1 MNSSWLVYDSK
12 TRLLFILS
20 IRALCCCL
28 LAISLMQV
36 QALAASP
43 NLNSPNKNHKNW
55 VNQASQERMNKAEK
69 NSVKTP
75 AVNSP
80 GEGNQ
85 VGNGMGMQSSPQNQA
100 MQELSAKQNPNK
112 TTIQTTNQR
121 KGMPKGNVVSV
132 AKAGAATGPD
142 LGLDANMA
150 YAPVEAPQN
159 AVLAALGAGAVGTQG
174 SYGASPGFSFVNT
187 IGGRNVRNKTN
198 AAGAGLSAAT
208 AAIADAITGAK
219 AKQSQANQSANQASS
234 ASSAGEDAIE
244 GLINAMDGMTMH
256 LINIGNENAGAPCS
270 AHQASKTYENSIW
283 MVQRMYQTVFVP
295 MAILFLL
302 PGALLTNMK
311 TMVGFGILHNNNDED
326 SVHPLAGIFRSLI
339 AIFLIP
345 ATQLIMSYMVDVGNS
360 LQDACR
366 SYVNVPLIILWAEEQ
381 VQTFSS
387 DQQGGPIKNLPNI
400 PFAPWRGK
408 FAGMPAKAGIMEQ
421 VSGMDA
427 ALAELANE
435 CLHILSEGLT
445 IAHAFQVVMMCYL
458 FLVGP
463 LAAAFFAWP
472 SVGRD
477 LFRKAFASWVDGVVI
492 LTLWKFWWNI
502 VLICMTL
509 RCQSGALNPFDPF
522 EVYYLV
528 AFLCILM
535 FVPFNPFDF
544 KPGEI
549 VSHAMEKAQSVAAKV
564 AQGGKGGGSG
574 GGGGGGGGCAGKG
587 APMLGGG

>member
-1 MNSSWLVYDSK
+1 MKSTWTVNDFAFRK
-12 TRLLFILS
+12 RFLFLA
-20 IRALCCCL
+20 IRALSCCIFSFVL
-28 LAISLMQV
+28 IQT
-36 QALAASP
+36 QASALP
-43 NLNSPNKNHKNW
+43 NSPNQNHRSW
-55 VNQASQERMNKAEK
+55 VNQASNQRQKEGEQH
-69 NSVKTP
+69 SQKTP
-75 AVNSP
+75 AANSP

-85 VGNGMGMQSSPQNQA
+85 VGLGNGMQGNPQNQSK
-100 MQELSAKQNPNK
+100 QELSAKQNPNK
-112 TTIQTTNQR
+112 TSVQSCCQR
-121 KGMPKGNVVSV
+121 KGEPKGNVS
-132 AKAGAATGPD
+132 AQAPSGAASGPN
-142 LGLDANMA
+142 LGLDANA
-150 YAPVEAPQN
+150 SQSAVQAASNAPAN
-159 AVLAALGAGAVGTQG
+159 YLAAG
-174 SYGASPGFSFVNT
+174 SWGSTNSGNGASPGFNFKHT
-187 IGGRNVRNKTN
+187 FGGRNVRNNTN
-198 AAGAGLSAAT
+198 AAGAGQSAAT
-208 AAIADAITGAK
+208 AAIADANTSAK

-234 ASSAGEDAIE
+234 ASSAGEDALE
-244 GLINAMDGMTMH
+244 GLINAMDGMTLH
-256 LINIGNENAGAPCS
+256 LINIGNENAGAPCL
-270 AHQASKTYENSIW
+270 ARQPSKTYENAIW
-283 MVQRMYQTVFVP
+283 MVQKMYQTIFVP
-295 MAILFLL
+295 MAVLFLL
-302 PGALLTNMK
+302 PGALITNMK
-311 TMVGFGILHNNNDED
+311 TLIGFGILHNNNDED
-326 SVHPLAGIFRSLI
+326 SVHPLAGIFRSII

-345 ATQLIMSYMVDVGNS
+345 ATQLIISYMIDVGNS

-366 SYVNVPLIILWAEEQ
+366 PYINIPLIILWAEEQ

-387 DQQGGPIKNLPNI
+387 DQQGGPVKNLPNI

-408 FAGMPAKAGIMEQ
+408 FAGMPAKLGIMEQ
-421 VSGMDA
+421 ISAMDA
-427 ALAELANE
+427 ALAELSNE

-509 RCQSGALNPFDPF
+509 HCATGVLNPFDPF

-535 FVPFNPFDF
+535 FVPFNPFEF